1 MTSYFLIGLYC
12 TAIASPVIAT
22 YCQVAVS
29 PPDYLSACL
38 YAFLRIEIHFTFS
51 LLLDSVSSANDVLSA
66 HLQTWRCP

>member
-22 YCQVAVS
+22 YFQVAVS

-38 YAFLRIEIHFTFS
+38 YAFLGLEIHFTFS
-51 LLLDSVSSANDVLSA
+51 LLLANVSSANDAL
-66 HLQTWRCP
+66 

>member
-22 YCQVAVS
+22 YCQAAVS

-38 YAFLRIEIHFTFS
+38 YAFLGIKIRSTFS
-51 LLLDSVSSANDVLSA
+51 LLLANVSSGNDALSA
-66 HLQTWRCP
+66 HL